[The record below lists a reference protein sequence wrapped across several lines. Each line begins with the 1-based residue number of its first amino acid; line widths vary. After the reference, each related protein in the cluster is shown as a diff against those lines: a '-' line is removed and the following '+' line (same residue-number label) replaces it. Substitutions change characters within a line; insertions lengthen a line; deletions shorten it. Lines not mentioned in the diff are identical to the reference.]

1 MSMRTK
7 TGIVTSTKM
16 AKTIVV
22 TVHTYKQHAKYKK
35 KFRTTKTFTA
45 HDENEIAQEGDEAT
59 IKESRPLSK
68 TKRWTILEV
77 NGKKVAEEKNE
88 TILKES

>member
-7 TGIVTSTKM
+7 TGTVTSTKM

-35 KFRTTKTFTA
+35 QYRTTKTFTA
-45 HDENEIAQEGDEAT
+45 HDENEVAQAGDEVT
-59 IKESRPLSK
+59 IRESRPLSK
-68 TKRWTILEV
+68 TKRWTVLEV
-77 NGKKVAEEKNE
+77 NGQKVAEEPAE
-88 TILKES
+88 TTVKDS